1 MNWSLSCV
9 IITDYRLWE
18 LGDSPHLFW
27 RKNTHIILF
36 FIFESEAG
44 LLAFKEA
51 LVQSVFSN
59 KLTLIIISIIIQP
72 NKLQVCMR
80 FWGNSDSEWVLF
92 EWLDETGLKFWFQN
106 TCEKVK
112 SDFWNR
118 NKNKIKKVP
127 FFRDT
132 LYLVG
137 FVFHLILLVCLS
149 YWYTHHKY
157 YILQ

>member
-51 LVQSVFSN
+51 LVQSVFLN

-80 FWGNSDSEWVLF
+80 FWGNSDSEC
-92 EWLDETGLKFWFQN
+92 LKELSEAMIYYWMSFFQ
-106 TCEKVK
+106 VY
-112 SDFWNR
+112 
-118 NKNKIKKVP
+118 KNGIESIFSKMVSN
-127 FFRDT
+127 FNN
-132 LYLVG
+132 
-137 FVFHLILLVCLS
+137 
-149 YWYTHHKY
+149 HKTV
-157 YILQ
+157 YILQHISLLII

>member
-51 LVQSVFSN
+51 LVQSVFLN

-127 FFRDT
+127 FFGDT
-132 LYLVG
+132 LYWNQCSKSV
-137 FVFHLILLVCLS
+137 
-149 YWYTHHKY
+149 
-157 YILQ
+157 YIQA